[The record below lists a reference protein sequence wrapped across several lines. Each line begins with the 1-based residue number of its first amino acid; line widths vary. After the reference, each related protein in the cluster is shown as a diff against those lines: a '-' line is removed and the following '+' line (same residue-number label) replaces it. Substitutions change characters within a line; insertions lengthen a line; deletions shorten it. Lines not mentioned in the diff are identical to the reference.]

1 MAAKLRVGSI
11 PAARSRPRER
21 PLSAR
26 LARCPR
32 YHEDPL
38 TEPTAGAQPCRRE
51 RVLVPTI
58 RTLLWPIR
66 YRRVERAFGI
76 GLLRPRE
83 AARRARLPT
92 SHAPSS
98 VTSRWRVAI
107 SAPASGASLS
117 SAMSGGQHARPL
129 GNKSK
134 CRGAADPLRRRG
146 HQGAFTCEPSRH
158 RAKLPR
164 AAPHSKLTK
173 LAVRESGPAPSVNCG
188 GAHPPIPKLPEG
200 NDP

>member
-58 RTLLWPIR
+58 RTLLRPIR
-66 YRRVERAFGI
+66 YRRVERTFGI

-92 SHAPSS
+92 SRSTPHRSLRDGGSRSARRRAGPACPRRCRVASTLAPSATKAS
-98 VTSRWRVAI
+98 AVARPIPCAAAVTRARL
-107 SAPASGASLS
+107 PASRPAI
-117 SAMSGGQHARPL
+117 APNCHAR
-129 GNKSK
+129 
-134 CRGAADPLRRRG
+134 R
-146 HQGAFTCEPSRH
+146 
-158 RAKLPR
+158 
-164 AAPHSKLTK
+164 LT
-173 LAVRESGPAPSVNCG
+173 VN
-188 GAHPPIPKLPEG
+188 
-200 NDP
+200 